1 MSLAG
6 VTGRMLARHG
16 RPMTLRRIAG
26 TGPGYAEATVQGH
39 LTSYRPNEIA
49 GLVKQGDAR
58 VTIGPSIGPIAPPLR
73 AADQLVVDGRTW
85 AVQGAT
91 PRYSG
96 GTLVGWE
103 LHVRG
108 GA

>member
-16 RPMTLRRIAG
+16 RPMVLRRLVG
-26 TGPGYAEATVQGH
+26 TGPGYHEVAVRGH
-39 LTSYRPNEIA
+39 LTSYRSNEII

-58 VTIGPSIGPIAPPLR
+58 VTIGPDLGPITPPLR

-96 GTLVGWE
+96 ATLVGWE